1 MASKAMHKRRAK
13 PCTKQCRSAAKQPQP
28 RVLQTLREEETAGER
43 EREGER
49 GREREREGERGRER
63 EREGERGRE
72 KEREGDLYHLT
83 RLVRN
88 PDKVHT
94 LERA

>member
-49 GREREREGERGRER
+49 GRERERDGERR
-63 EREGERGRE
+63 RE
-72 KEREGDLYHLT
+72 KESEGDLYHLT